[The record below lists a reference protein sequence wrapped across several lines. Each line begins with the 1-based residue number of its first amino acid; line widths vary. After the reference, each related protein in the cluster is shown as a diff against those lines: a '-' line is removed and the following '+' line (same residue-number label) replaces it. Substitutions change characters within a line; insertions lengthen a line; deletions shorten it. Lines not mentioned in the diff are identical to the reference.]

1 MMTRLD
7 LMLVRKGFV
16 ESREKAKQVIKSG
29 KVVVDGMVVRKPGK
43 MIGDDSDIVVL
54 ERMRYVSRG
63 GMKLEAALRDFGID
77 VRGMVAVDVGASKG
91 GFTDCLLQSGA
102 SRVYAIDVGH
112 GQLSP
117 KLASDPRV
125 ISMEGVDI
133 RDLGFLPEPVDIAV
147 VDVSFISLRFVLPSV
162 VPLLKE
168 GSGIIIALIKPQ
180 FEGGR
185 GVVDG
190 RGVIRDEG
198 LREKIIED
206 LTRWIEGSGMKVL
219 GLVRSPIP
227 GKEGNVEYFALIRP
241 EAWGR

>member
-54 ERMRYVSRG
+54 EGMRYVSRG

-102 SRVYAIDVGH
+102 LRVYAIDVGH

-133 RDLGFLPEPVDIAV
+133 RDLGSLPEPVDIAV